1 MATAN
6 VTGLVKRNDID
17 LTFHVTQTKLG
28 EAKAGLSYK
37 RGLNSHIELNFGEN
51 TVKLSGEYA
60 ADQGNGKTGIVNV
73 LIDTTIVKANGV
85 IQVIGN
91 DARKLHVESHL
102 DVANNRHFQLKL
114 DTNVI
119 SLIDH
124 RVEAKV
130 QVTPYEVAL
139 TASNSPNEGMNAF
152 YNMKLT
158 KSKKEIS
165 NVELTIDNKLK
176 AKHAKF
182 TFGILKQITSVEV
195 KHETKGNTEYVS
207 FVRVQSQEKVFLLQ
221 HDTKLTGDLH
231 FVSNVEL
238 KTPYDYM
245 KRASTLVDVT
255 IKPTELKAQ
264 ATATFNEETLAIKL
278 DGAIRLDNY
287 QLKAVDLTGALDGF
301 LGKMSCDVKFKKEAG
316 KVFAAGTL
324 NLPNHKPFKVTFSL
338 KKIAGGAEILLDVDA
353 QTPFKLEGS
362 FSRPTPTHF
371 KVHIEPN

>member
-1 MATAN
+1 M
-6 VTGLVKRNDID
+6 
-17 LTFHVTQTKLG
+17 FFLG
-28 EAKAGLSYK
+28 V
-37 RGLNSHIELNFGEN
+37 N
-51 TVKLSGEYA
+51 TVKLSGEYT

-73 LIDTTIVKANGV
+73 FVDTTIVKANGV
-85 IQVIGN
+85 VQVIGN

-102 DVANNRHFQLKL
+102 DIANTRHFQMKL
-114 DTNVI
+114 DTNVV
-119 SLIDH
+119 SLVDH
-124 RVEAKV
+124 RVEAKI

-139 TASNSPNEGMNAF
+139 TASNNKGVEAF

-158 KSKKEIS
+158 KSKKEVS
-165 NVELTIDNKLK
+165 NVEVTVDNKPES
-176 AKHAKF
+176 KHAKI
-182 TFGILKQITSVEV
+182 TFGILKQVTSVEV

-238 KTPYDYM
+238 KTPYEYM
-245 KRASTLVDVT
+245 KRASSLVDIT

-264 ATATFNEETLAIKL
+264 ATATFNEETLAVNL
-278 DGAIRLDNY
+278 NGAIRLDNY

-338 KKIAGGAEILLDVDA
+338 KKIVGGAEILIDVDA
-353 QTPFKLEGS
+353 VAPFKLEGS

-371 KVHIEPN
+371 KVFF